1 MSFYDVLQ
9 RGDEFI
15 LKDRPAHSRIWN
27 FFSQATCM
35 AVVGG
40 SKAILGLFYNVNVK
54 GLDNLDHG
62 LAKARAENRGF
73 LTLMNHMSVCDDPF
87 IWACL
92 PWRYFISLDDI
103 RWGLAASNICFNSKA
118 SSTFF
123 SLGKLFACERFG
135 RGPFQG
141 GLDALVRILSPDDTL
156 DTDHIFQGTEKS
168 APVASVL
175 ATDVRS
181 FYSPRYTPPILRY
194 KTSWV
199 HIFPEG
205 YVCQLKP
212 PHNNSMRFFRWGT
225 ARLILEP
232 TVAPVVV
239 PIFSD
244 GFEKIAPEA
253 KVDDVV
259 DSLLPQ
265 GIGSNITVNIG
276 KVLDDRII
284 EAFRAEWRALCDKY
298 HDKLHPNDLSFELKF
313 GKEAEALRSRV
324 CDYLREKVAQLR
336 LENGFPPEDERL
348 KSQKFWSE
356 YTKTNGASAPDIE
369 FVGYNWAVRAY
380 QKNTKKYDEYGNEIS
395 K

>member
-1 MSFYDVLQ
+1 MSFFDVLQ

-15 LKDRPAHSRIWN
+15 LNDRPQQSRWWN
-27 FFSQATCM
+27 VLSHATCLA
-35 AVVGG
+35 AVG
-40 SKAILGLFYNVNVK
+40 SSKLIISLFYNLNLK
-54 GLDNLDHG
+54 GLENLDRS

-73 LTLMNHMSVCDDPF
+73 VTVMNHMSVCDDPF
-87 IWACL
+87 LWACL
-92 PWRYFISLDDI
+92 PWRYYASLDDI
-103 RWGLAASNICFNSKA
+103 RWGLAAKNICFVSKS

-141 GLDALVRILSPDDTL
+141 GLDALVRVLSPDDTL
-156 DTDHIFQGTEKS
+156 DTDHIFQGLNESK
-168 APVASVL
+168 PIASSLV
-175 ATDVRS
+175 DNVKS
-181 FYSPRYTPPILRY
+181 FYSPKYTPPILRY
-194 KTSWV
+194 KSSWV

-244 GFEKIAPEA
+244 GFEKVAPEA
-253 KVDDVV
+253 KSDDLV
-259 DSLLPQ
+259 DSILPQ
-265 GIGSNITVNIG
+265 GIGSTITVNIG
-276 KVLDDRII
+276 RAIEDRVI

-298 HDKLHPNDLSFELKF
+298 HDRSNPNDLTPELKF
-313 GKEAEALRSRV
+313 GKEAQNLRSRV
-324 CDYLREKVAQLR
+324 CAYLRERVAELR
-336 LENGFPPEDERL
+336 LENGFAPEDPRL
-348 KSQKFWSE
+348 ASQKFWSE
-356 YTKTNGASAPDIE
+356 YTKTEGQSAPDIQ
-369 FVGYNWAVRAY
+369 FVGYNWAIRAY
-380 QKNTKKYDEYGNEIS
+380 QKNVSSYDEHGNEVS